1 VRCVPYRPRA
11 ALGALLVCAVMLPLL
26 SGCTLWQRVFH
37 RGGNKNFVGCTQHPF
52 AGNADSR
59 AKLKVPEG
67 MSAPD
72 TRNAVNIPALNS
84 ADPHTGKTEPCLA
97 QPPNFFAQP
106 LPLEQSSKEKKKARK
121 QASPAP
127 PAPAPAPAPATAP
140 EPPTTPA
147 PTPTPAPQSPATPD
161 ASGAPTTPPV
171 PAPVTPSPSVPPGV
185 TVPPD
190 GGPG

>member
-1 VRCVPYRPRA
+1 VTCLLYRPRA
-11 ALGALLVCAVMLPLL
+11 VFGALLVCAVMLPLL

-37 RGGNKNFVGCTQHPF
+37 RGGNKNFVGCTERPF

-121 QASPAP
+121 QANQAP
-127 PAPAPAPAPATAP
+127 PTPAPAPTPATAP
-140 EPPTTPA
+140 EPATTPAPA
-147 PTPTPAPQSPATPD
+147 PTPTPAPAPESPATP
-161 ASGAPTTPPV
+161 AAPGAPTAPPV
-171 PAPVTPSPSVPPGV
+171 PAPATPSPPV
-185 TVPPD
+185 
-190 GGPG
+190 GPG

>member
-72 TRNAVNIPALNS
+72 TRNAVNIPPLSS

-106 LPLEQSSKEKKKARK
+106 LPLEQSTKEKKKARK
-121 QASPAP
+121 QANPTPST
-127 PAPAPAPAPATAP
+127 PAPAPAPAP
-140 EPPTTPA
+140 TPA
-147 PTPTPAPQSPATPD
+147 PESPAPATVP
-161 ASGAPTTPPV
+161 GAPTTPPV
-171 PAPVTPSPSVPPGV
+171 PAPATPSPSVPPAV
-185 TVPPD
+185 TAPPD
-190 GGPG
+190 TGPG